1 MEDTPTYGTKVP
13 AIYQSLK
20 GIMDTIDPI
29 GKDGKNTFHKFDY
42 RSIDKLMNELH
53 PIFKEH
59 SVIIVPA
66 IHSHEIIARKTNKG
80 EDQYYSNMVI
90 NYRLVSTI
98 DGSEVSCLVPAG
110 AADNGDKHFSKALS
124 MGLKY
129 MLNQMF
135 LIPTGDPDSDSEVH
149 DNSGSYKEEKPKV
162 PEAKKVEN
170 NEPIFAKCNELYTKH
185 RDQLRPAEV
194 TSIPEVLKGKDVERV
209 KKIIAFLETFEND
222 PNRV

>member
-20 GIMDTIDPI
+20 GIMNDITPI
-29 GKDGKNTFHKFDY
+29 AKEGWNAFHKFKF
-42 RSIDKLMNELH
+42 RSIDQLMDQIH
-53 PIFKEH
+53 PIFKKYD
-59 SVIIVPA
+59 VIILSTL
-66 IHSHEIIARKTNKG
+66 HSHEILERETNREGK
-80 EDQYYSNMVI
+80 QYYSNMVI
-90 NYRLVSTI
+90 SYDLTSTI
-98 DGSEVSCLVPAG
+98 DGSKVTCLVAAG

-135 LIPTGDPDSDSEVH
+135 LIPTGDPDPDSEVH

-170 NEPIFAKCNELYTKH
+170 NDPIFAKCNELYTKH
-185 RDQLRPAEV
+185 RDRLRPAEV
-194 TSIPEVLKGKDVERV
+194 TSIPEVLRGKDVERV